1 MILNDIYYM
10 INTDTYNYNDIIQEL
25 NKVFTE
31 IEPLTE
37 SLDKDTIEKIDTV
50 IATANETAFIQ
61 GFKMAIQLIK
71 ECKIWLL
78 I

>member
-71 ECKIWLL
+71 ECKI
-78 I
+78 

>member
-50 IATANETAFIQ
+50 ITTANETAFIQ
-61 GFKMAIQLIK
+61 GFKVAIQLIK
-71 ECKIWLL
+71 ECKI
-78 I
+78 